1 MASKSAISRG
11 RPSIP
16 VLMDKEC
23 HDTPICASVVG
34 SIRRV
39 AIRKGY
45 SARMY
50 SSCEEL
56 QNDAFAGDTVIV
68 IGFESSR
75 MQTVLQSLEAQ
86 KKRIVVTGID
96 ADYVDFHYSCATFS
110 RRIATE
116 QMLDFF
122 MQKGCCS
129 VAMVGVGY
137 NSMND
142 AVRSEAMR
150 RYSELSG
157 GLLHSKSFS
166 YQTYISESFESFLKE
181 ADQFDAVL
189 CPNDYAAVAFLHF
202 CEEHQ
207 IKVPDQLILASFNGN
222 RIGQYCRPAITSL
235 MINFEAIGESAV
247 TIWLYLQEN
256 HNLNLQFRITAPGR
270 ILERESTHREGTTDA
285 APPLRRPMNDRFEG
299 GPFYEEPSLQALMR
313 IDRCIQRCDELDFR
327 IIGELLTGDSYE
339 TIAGRLFLSESSMQY
354 RMRKLFQ
361 VAQVANR
368 RAFAELFDKNFP
380 HHYCFEPPKHEEKQR
395 T

>member
-1 MASKSAISRG
+1 MTSKPVVPRG
-11 RPSIP
+11 RPAIP

-39 AIRKGY
+39 AVRKGY

-56 QNDAFAGDTVIV
+56 KEDALAGDTVIV

-75 MQTVLQSLEAQ
+75 MQTVLQNLETL

-122 MQKGCCS
+122 LQKGARS

-150 RYSELSG
+150 HYADLSG
-157 GLLHSKSFS
+157 GLLRSKSFS
-166 YQTYISESFESFLKE
+166 YQTYISESFDAFVNE
-181 ADQFDAVL
+181 ADDFDAVL
-189 CPNDYAAVAFLHF
+189 CPNDYVAVAFLHF
-202 CEEHQ
+202 CEEHHLE
-207 IKVPDQLILASFNGN
+207 VPDKLLLASFNGN

-235 MINFEAIGESAV
+235 MINFEAIGASAV

-256 HNLNLQFRITAPGR
+256 RNENLQFRITAPGR
-270 ILERESTHREGTTDA
+270 ILERESTRRNGTPDA
-285 APPLRRPMNDRFEG
+285 ALPVRHPIGERFEG
-299 GPFYEEPSLQALMR
+299 GPFYDEPTLQALMH

-327 IIGELLTGDSYE
+327 IIRELLTGDSYE
-339 TIAGRLFLSESSMQY
+339 SIAGRLFLSESSMQY

-380 HHYCFEPPKHEEKQR
+380 HHYCFEIPLNKDEQDE
-395 T
+395 